1 MHGSLDFLKEDQFW
15 KKIPFLLRNRF
26 KSYDVCMG
34 FCNAAEANNDYDSM
48 SGGAN
53 GAENPSGVPDF
64 VREPPLGPRP
74 DRIPEQPDKESPEYE
89 EYDAANC
96 EVSVNCKGTGP

>member
-1 MHGSLDFLKEDQFW
+1 MVTSL
-15 KKIPFLLRNRF
+15 PFLLRNRF

-89 EYDAANC
+89 EYDPANC
-96 EVSVNCKGTGP
+96 EVRALEY

>member
-1 MHGSLDFLKEDQFW
+1 MNIRLTL
-15 KKIPFLLRNRF
+15 
-26 KSYDVCMG
+26 V
-34 FCNAAEANNDYDSM
+34 
-48 SGGAN
+48 
-53 GAENPSGVPDF
+53 AENPSGVPDF

-96 EVSVNCKGTGP
+96 EVRTLEYHVNFSSRIKCKGTMILGKP

>member
-1 MHGSLDFLKEDQFW
+1 
-15 KKIPFLLRNRF
+15 
-26 KSYDVCMG
+26 
-34 FCNAAEANNDYDSM
+34 M

-74 DRIPEQPDKESPEYE
+74 DRIPEQDPDKDSPEYE
-89 EYDAANC
+89 EYDPANC
-96 EVSVNCKGTGP
+96 EVSVRVLEY